1 MKRHLIKGLTFVI
14 LLSLICCVFATS
26 VSAATFEN
34 VPYESFSYWNNSDK
48 AVSVKSMFSLE
59 TELVGSD
66 FGLEDS
72 LNVPTD
78 IFLDEKYLYL
88 LDSDNSRLVIADKK
102 THKTV
107 SVICDP
113 IYKDEELHFRKA
125 EGVFAKDGK
134 VYICDTDNERLIIC
148 DIKGK
153 VSRVVTCP
161 DSDVI
166 PEDFIFAPSRLV
178 CDNKGFFYLI
188 SSGCFYGA
196 MRYDS
201 DFNFLGF
208 YGANVTSTSVAD
220 IFSNIIGKIF
230 NNNEKISGQA
240 KKIPFQFVD
249 LSVDAHDFVFTVTDS
264 GDTGAIRRL
273 NPGGT
278 NVYKILSDGKY
289 QNSDSA
295 FFGVMGS
302 IRRTFIDEKSSLVS
316 VTVDKNDFIYV
327 VDAKF
332 GRILVYD
339 KFGVMLCAFG
349 GGLETGINKGTFEK
363 PSSIHI
369 DGDLLYVVDSAK
381 NSVTVFRVTEFGK
394 KLMTASSLTNDGEY
408 EKSKEIWQEVLAE
421 DANCQAAYNGLAKA
435 MLTTGEYKEA
445 LNLAKKGNN
454 TDLYGDAFVKVRA
467 EFIENN
473 FYLIVAIVVIIIVA
487 LVSFWIFKRKKNLVI
502 IKDKSFFVAMGACIH
517 PFAAY
522 KNLKENKRKNII
534 IASVFVFL
542 FFFATLLWDFFSGY
556 MYGYIDP
563 SSYNAF
569 FTLLGTSGVALL
581 YTVANW
587 GVCSVQGGKGKMYE
601 VYISVAYS
609 LVPLII
615 YRLFSL
621 IISNIMTEEEAFF
634 LGVFEMLSWIIAG
647 FSLLVANMEIHEYD
661 FFKVLKTTIIIVLG
675 MGLIIFLLFMVIVL
689 IQQLF
694 TFVETIYNELLL
706 R

>member
-1 MKRHLIKGLTFVI
+1 MLI
-14 LLSLICCVFATS
+14 SLVCCIFATS
-26 VSAATFEN
+26 VSAASFEN
-34 VPYESFSYWNNSDK
+34 VPYESFSYWNSSNK
-48 AVSVKSMFSLE
+48 AVPVKSMFSIE
-59 TELVGSD
+59 AELVGAD
-66 FGLEDS
+66 FGLEEG
-72 LNVPTD
+72 LNTPTD

-88 LDSDNSRLVIADKK
+88 LDSDNSRLIIADKN
-102 THKTV
+102 TYKTV

-113 IYKDEELHFRKA
+113 VYKGEELHFRKA
-125 EGVFAKDGK
+125 EGVYAKDGK

-161 DSDVI
+161 DNDVI
-166 PEDFIFAPSRLV
+166 PEDLIFAPSRLV
-178 CDNKGFFYLI
+178 CDSKGFFYLI

-196 MRYDS
+196 MRFDS

-230 NNNEKISGQA
+230 NNNDKISGQA

-249 LSVDAHDFVFTVTDS
+249 LSIDADDFVFTVTDS
-264 GDTGAIRRL
+264 GDAGTIRRL

-278 NVYKILSDGKY
+278 NVYKVLNGNKY
-289 QNSDSA
+289 VTSDSIS
-295 FFGVMGS
+295 FGVIGS
-302 IRRTFIDEKSSLVS
+302 IRRTFIDEKTSLVS
-316 VTVDKNDFIYV
+316 VSVDKNDFTYV

-332 GRILVYD
+332 GRVLVYD

-349 GGLETGINKGTFEK
+349 GGLEAGTNKGTFEK
-363 PSSIHI
+363 PSSLHI

-381 NSVTVFRVTEFGK
+381 GSVTVFRVTEFGK
-394 KLMTASSLTNDGEY
+394 KLMSASSLTNEGEY
-408 EKSKEIWQEVLAE
+408 EKSKQIWQEVLAE

-435 MLTTGEYKEA
+435 MLTTGEYNEA
-445 LNLAKKGNN
+445 LKLAKMGKN
-454 TDLYGDAFVKVRA
+454 TDLYGEAFIKVRA
-467 EFIENN
+467 QFIEDY
-473 FYLIVAIVVIIIVA
+473 FYVIVA
-487 LVSFWIFKRKKNLVI
+487 LSVILVAGIVAFVIIKRKKNIVVLG
-502 IKDKSFFVAMGACIH
+502 DKAVLSAIGACIH

-522 KNLKENKRKNII
+522 KDLKSDKRKNII
-534 IASVFVFL
+534 IATVFVFL
-542 FFFATLLWDFFSGY
+542 FFLSTLLWDFFSGY

-569 FTLLGTSGVALL
+569 FTFLGTSGVVLL

-601 VYISVAYS
+601 VYIAVSYS
-609 LVPLII
+609 LIPLII
-615 YRLFSL
+615 YRLFYL
-621 IISNIMTEEEAFF
+621 IISNVMTQDEAFF
-634 LGVFEMLSWIIAG
+634 LGVFGIVAWIIAG

-661 FFKVLKTTIIIVLG
+661 FFKVLKTTVMILLG
-675 MGLIIFLLFMVIVL
+675 MGLIIFLVFMVIVL

>member
-1 MKRHLIKGLTFVI
+1 MKRHLIKVIACII
-14 LLSLICCVFATS
+14 LLSLICCVFATG

-34 VPYESFSYWNNSDK
+34 VPYESFSYWNNSNK

-59 TELVGSD
+59 EELVGSD

-72 LNVPTD
+72 LNTPTD
-78 IFLDEKYLYL
+78 IFLDENYLYL
-88 LDSDNSRLVIADKK
+88 LDSNNSRLIIADKK
-102 THKTV
+102 TYNTV

-113 IYKDEELHFRKA
+113 IYNDEKLHFRKA
-125 EGVFAKDGK
+125 EGVYAKDGK

-148 DIKGK
+148 DIAGN

-161 DSDVI
+161 ENDVI
-166 PEDFIFAPSRLV
+166 PKDFIFAPSRLV
-178 CDNKGFFYLI
+178 CDSKGFFYLI

-220 IFSNIIGKIF
+220 IFSNIVGKIF

-278 NVYKILSDGKY
+278 NVYKILSGGKY

-295 FFGVMGS
+295 VFGVMGS

-316 VTVDKNDFIYV
+316 VTVDENDFVYV

-349 GGLETGINKGTFEK
+349 GGLERGINKGTFEK
-363 PSSIHI
+363 PKAIHI

-381 NSVTVFRVTEFGK
+381 NAVTVFRVTEFGK
-394 KLMTASSLTNDGEY
+394 KLMTASSLTNEGEY
-408 EKSKEIWQEVLAE
+408 EKSKEIWQEVLSE

-435 MLTTGEYKEA
+435 MLTTGEYKQA
-445 LNLAKKGNN
+445 LKLAKMGKN
-454 TDLYGDAFVKVRA
+454 TDLYGDVFVKVRA
-467 EFIENN
+467 EFIQNN
-473 FYLIVAIVVIIIVA
+473 FYVLVTVFVVILIALVAFLIIKKKKNIVV
-487 LVSFWIFKRKKNLVI
+487 L
-502 IKDKSFFVAMGACIH
+502 KDKSFLDALSACIH
-517 PFAAY
+517 PFTAY
-522 KNLKENKRKNII
+522 KNLKDNKRKNFIH
-534 IASVFVFL
+534 ASILVIL
-542 FFFATLLWDFFSGY
+542 FFVVTLLWDFFAGY

-569 FTLLGTSGVALL
+569 YTFLGTSGVALL

-601 VYISVAYS
+601 VYVSVAYS
-609 LVPLII
+609 LVPII
-615 YRLFSL
+615 IFRLFSL
-621 IISNIMTEEEAFF
+621 IVSNVMTSEEAFF
-634 LGVFEMLSWIIAG
+634 LSVFGIVAWIIAG

-661 FFKVLKTTIIIVLG
+661 FFKVLKTTVIIVLG
-675 MGLIIFLLFMVIVL
+675 MGLIIFLLFMIIVL

-694 TFVETIYNELLL
+694 TFIETIYNELLL

>member
-1 MKRHLIKGLTFVI
+1 MKRFVI
-14 LLSLICCVFATS
+14 KVISLIMLLSLLCCVLATS
-26 VSAATFEN
+26 VSATTFEN
-34 VPYESFSYWNNSDK
+34 VPYESFAYWNSSDK
-48 AVSVKSMFSLE
+48 AVPVKSMFTLE
-59 TELVGSD
+59 AELVAAD
-66 FGLEDS
+66 FGMEES
-72 LNVPTD
+72 FNSPSD
-78 IFLDEKYLYL
+78 IFLDDKYLYL
-88 LDSDNSRLVIADKK
+88 LDSDNSSLVIADKN
-102 THKTV
+102 TYETV

-113 IYKDEELHFRKA
+113 IYNDEELHFRKA
-125 EGVFAKDGK
+125 EGVYAKDGK
-134 VYICDTDNERLIIC
+134 VYICDTDNERLIIT
-148 DIKGK
+148 DIKGN

-161 DSDVI
+161 NNDVI
-166 PEDFIFAPSRLV
+166 PKDFIFAPSKLV

-196 MRYDS
+196 MRFDS
-201 DFNFLGF
+201 EFNFLGF
-208 YGANVTSTSVAD
+208 YGANVTSTSVSD

-249 LSVDAHDFVFTVTDS
+249 LSIDSYDFVFTVTDS

-278 NVYKILSDGKY
+278 NVYKVLSGSNY
-289 QNSDSA
+289 VTSDSIA
-295 FFGVMGS
+295 FGVIGS

-316 VTVDKNDFIYV
+316 VSVDENNFIYV
-327 VDAKF
+327 VDVKF
-332 GRILVYD
+332 GRVLIYD

-349 GGLETGINKGTFEK
+349 GGLEAGNNKGTFEK

-381 NSVTVFRVTEFGK
+381 GSISVFRVTDYGK
-394 KLMTASSLTNDGEY
+394 KLMLASSLTNDGEY
-408 EKSKEIWQEVLAE
+408 EKSKQIWQEVLAE
-421 DANCQAAYNGLAKA
+421 DVNCQAAYNGLAKA
-435 MLTTGEYKEA
+435 MLTTGEYNEA
-445 LNLAKKGNN
+445 LKLAKIGKN
-454 TDLYGDAFVKVRA
+454 TDLYGEAFVKVRA
-467 EFIENN
+467 EFIEEY
-473 FYLIVAIVVIIIVA
+473 FYVIVAVAVILVVAIAAFI
-487 LVSFWIFKRKKNLVI
+487 IFKKKKNI
-502 IKDKSFFVAMGACIH
+502 ILFKDKEILSALGACIH

-522 KNLKENKRKNII
+522 KSLKENKRKNII

-542 FFFATLLWDFFSGY
+542 FFVTTLLWDFLAGY
-556 MYGYIDP
+556 MYGYVDP

-569 FTLLGTSGVALL
+569 FTFLGTSGVALL

-587 GVCSVQGGKGKMYE
+587 GVCSVQGGKGRMYE

-609 LVPLII
+609 LIPII
-615 YRLFSL
+615 VYRLFAI
-621 IISNIMTEEEAFF
+621 IISNVMTAEEAFF
-634 LGVFEMLSWIIAG
+634 LGVFEMVAWIIAG

-661 FFKVLKTTIIIVLG
+661 FFKVLKTTVIILLG
-675 MGLIIFLLFMVIVL
+675 MGLIIFLIFMIIVL